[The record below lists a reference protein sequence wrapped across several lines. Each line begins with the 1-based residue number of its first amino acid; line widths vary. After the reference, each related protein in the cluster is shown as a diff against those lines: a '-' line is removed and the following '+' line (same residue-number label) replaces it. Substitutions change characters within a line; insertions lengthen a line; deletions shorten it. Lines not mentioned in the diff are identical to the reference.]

1 MITSAGALAA
11 SNGRIATLDERIAGA
26 QKVVVASARSVD
38 AGWRENTYG
47 DRLIVS
53 RVLLDVEETLKGTA
67 SNGPIWMEL
76 EGGTLDGVTLR
87 VSDLPDLQP
96 GERAVFFLDQGD
108 NGFSM
113 AKAVD
118 HPHVD
123 AALVLRKLRA
133 VVVPARGGAVL
144 DKAAAAD
151 TIVGSLAGFQRGK
164 IALPVRADE
173 PRVRAT
179 DLAPAKAQVRTALA
193 RPVRM
198 SLVGM

>member
-1 MITSAGALAA
+1 MESRVFHSPRAVAGALTLAACVIASAAVLAA

-53 RVLLDVEETLKGTA
+53 RVLLDVEETLKGAA

-108 NGFSM
+108 SGFSM
-113 AKAVD
+113 
-118 HPHVD
+118 PHLRGQGILKLDKDNLVTGSSLRLD
-123 AALVLRKLRA
+123 AIRTL
-133 VVVPARGGAVL
+133 ARG
-144 DKAAAAD
+144 
-151 TIVGSLAGFQRGK
+151 R
-164 IALPVRADE
+164 R
-173 PRVRAT
+173 
-179 DLAPAKAQVRTALA
+179 
-193 RPVRM
+193 
-198 SLVGM
+198 

>member
-1 MITSAGALAA
+1 MERRVIHMPRTIAATLTVAACVMTSAGVLTA

-53 RVLLDVEETLKGTA
+53 RVVLDVEETLKGTA

-108 NGFSM
+108 NGFSI
-113 AKAVD
+113 
-118 HPHVD
+118 PHLRGQGILKLDKDNLVTGSSLRLD
-123 AALVLRKLRA
+123 AIRTL
-133 VVVPARGGAVL
+133 ARG
-144 DKAAAAD
+144 
-151 TIVGSLAGFQRGK
+151 R
-164 IALPVRADE
+164 R
-173 PRVRAT
+173 
-179 DLAPAKAQVRTALA
+179 
-193 RPVRM
+193 
-198 SLVGM
+198 